1 MYNPSVRFP
10 RRAVDHH
17 ISVVTI
23 GGQMPENLL
32 DDTAFA
38 PAAQTSVNILPIP
51 EPRWQVT
58 PGNACAVAIHHRFH
72 KQTVIGGRSVDMT
85 FTTREKIFYPFPLAV
100 TQAISSH
107 SFSP

>member
-1 MYNPSVRFP
+1 MLVRP
-10 RRAVDHH
+10 DNRAVDHH
-17 ISVVTI
+17 VVVVTI

-38 PAAQTSVNILPIP
+38 PAAQSFVNILPIP
-51 EPRWQVT
+51 EPRWQVA
-58 PGNACAVAIHHRFH
+58 PGNASAVAIQYGFH
-72 KQTVIGGRSVDMT
+72 KQTVIGGRSADMT

-107 SFSP
+107 PFSP